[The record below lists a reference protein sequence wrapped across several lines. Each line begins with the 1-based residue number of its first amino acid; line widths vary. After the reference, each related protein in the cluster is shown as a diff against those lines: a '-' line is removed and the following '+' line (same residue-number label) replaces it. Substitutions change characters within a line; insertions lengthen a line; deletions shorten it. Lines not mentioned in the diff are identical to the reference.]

1 MNEKIVREK
10 IRNVI
15 NEINKGKMKLSK
27 NEKWFLVNLSSTG
40 LENLVFNDEIK
51 MAKRLIELG
60 LVFENKIGVRKGEGE
75 FQVGVTK
82 EGRKLAKKLEKE
94 VYKNQ

>member
-1 MNEKIVREK
+1 MNEKIVKEK

-51 MAKRLIELG
+51 MAKRLIEL
-60 LVFENKIGVRKGEGE
+60 
-75 FQVGVTK
+75 
-82 EGRKLAKKLEKE
+82 
-94 VYKNQ
+94 